1 MGLDLAAFEQGVH
14 DYWAEIAGRS
24 PQVQARER
32 AFPNL
37 AVKFATRSPRHFTR
51 EDLEEIFIWKYTDAR
66 RCNRALEGLRQVKD
80 QHIISLT
87 SKIGMLDVQAMVR
100 WFHSAIYGVGIA
112 GVSAILT
119 AARPDLYAVIDVF
132 ALIAI
137 DYHYTFAWMDRVPR
151 DKNGKLQ
158 ADENSYAPYVNFC
171 GLRAA
176 ELSKAARN
184 PWKPRDIDMALWAIG
199 KQLATGHGSSCS

>member
-1 MGLDLAAFEQGVH
+1 MGLDLAAFEQGVR
-14 DYWAEIAGRS
+14 DYWIEIASRS
-24 PQVQARER
+24 QQVQARER
-32 AFPNL
+32 AFPDL
-37 AVKFATRSPRHFTR
+37 AVRFASRSPRHFTR

-66 RCNRALEGLRQVKD
+66 WRDRALEGIRQVKD
-80 QHIISLT
+80 ESIILLT
-87 SKIGMLDVQAMVR
+87 SRIGMHDVQATVR
-100 WFHSAIYGVGIA
+100 LFHGAIYGVGIA

-137 DYHYTFAWMDRVPR
+137 DHHYTFAWMDRVPR

-176 ELSKAARN
+176 ELSKAAQK
-184 PWKPRDIDMALWAIG
+184 PWKPRDIDISLWAIG
-199 KQLATGHGSSCS
+199 KQLADGHSSRCS